1 MADLAIPEQYERGF
15 IGILQLDESQVRELV
30 SLLEDVSPTRNLT
43 DLQREIEARTS
54 QDMLGNLDDIIET
67 LSSLYG
73 LRDSMSLDLPE
84 FVEVIGEMVDE
95 SHAEGLEFSDEQDR
109 ERFKAV
115 MTQFLGV
122 DSLAIA
128 ARATD
133 ILYERERTIHG
144 TPRIFTDIRPI
155 FGANPEASPRGAVI
169 VHTLKVR
176 YHDNG
181 QSREL
186 FLGLDTENV
195 NELIGVLER
204 ANSKAEALK
213 RFLDDKGVMY
223 IDAT

>member
-1 MADLAIPEQYERGF
+1 MVEFAIPEQYERGF
-15 IGILQLDESQVRELV
+15 VEILRLDENQAHGLV
-30 SLLEDVSPTRNLT
+30 SALEDAPPTRNLT
-43 DLQREIEARTS
+43 DLQRVTEEKMDQALPSDLNEI
-54 QDMLGNLDDIIET
+54 MET

-73 LRDSMSLDLPE
+73 LRDNTGLDLPE
-84 FVEVIGEMVDE
+84 FTEVISEMVEE
-95 SHAEGLEFSDEQDR
+95 SHAEGLEFTNEKDR
-109 ERFKAV
+109 ERFKAT
-115 MTQFLGV
+115 MAQLLGV

-128 ARATD
+128 ARASD

-155 FGANPEASPRGAVI
+155 FGANAEADPRGAII

-176 YHDNG
+176 YHDG
-181 QSREL
+181 RQVQEL

-195 NELIGVLER
+195 NEFIGVLER

-213 RFLDDKGVMY
+213 RFLGDKGVMY